1 MTNSNEKNVMSIDAA
16 INECNDYI
24 AFHRKY
30 MTRLLIVLLEL
41 GFLAVVGGFYLFAYR
56 GIYETAPQQSTLMTT
71 VVTGILI
78 LISILIGVL
87 VSLYRFHLLEI
98 ARTEH
103 YKIGFMRIRVAAN
116 NASAGFQTEVRKSL
130 TEGAFQFETA
140 KTQKSERI
148 ESPMPGH
155 PTSDFSALLLNK
167 IIDGFEVVAKP
178 KKSSAAKD
186 ES

>member
-1 MTNSNEKNVMSIDAA
+1 MTITVEENTTSIDDA
-16 INECNDYI
+16 INECSSYI
-24 AFHRKY
+24 ADQRKN

-41 GFLAVVGGFYLFAYR
+41 GLLAVAGGFYLFAYP
-56 GIYETAPQQSTLMTT
+56 GIFETAPQQSTLMTT
-71 VVTGILI
+71 VVTGILL

-87 VSLYRFHLLEI
+87 VSLYRFHLLEV

-116 NASAGFQTEVRKSL
+116 NTSEGFQTEVRHSL
-130 TEGAFQFETA
+130 TEGAFLFEMA
-140 KTQKSERI
+140 KTKNGGRVDGPVQ
-148 ESPMPGH
+148 GH
-155 PTSDFSALLLNK
+155 PTSDLSALVLNK

-178 KKSSAAKD
+178 KRSSSAKD